1 MKDDMNKRLKVW
13 QMITLVQI
21 VMIFFL
27 GLYAT
32 YQRTAFA
39 AQLSYLA
46 NLETT
51 LKDKE
56 AKEKELSSRLL
67 TVMALLQRAVN
78 ELNQEGQE
86 MGINNIVPSSTGK

>member
-1 MKDDMNKRLKVW
+1 MEKQEKKIRMW
-13 QMITLVQI
+13 QIIVLVQI

-39 AQLSYLA
+39 AQLSYVA
-46 NLETT
+46 DLETT